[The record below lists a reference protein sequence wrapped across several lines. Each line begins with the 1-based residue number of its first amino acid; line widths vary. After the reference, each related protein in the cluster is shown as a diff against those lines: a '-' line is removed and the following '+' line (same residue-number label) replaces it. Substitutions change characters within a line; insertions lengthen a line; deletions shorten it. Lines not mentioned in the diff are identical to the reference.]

1 MASEF
6 GGDLYDFE
14 NMSDDEIRSLVLEQL
29 SEYPNLDVDDM
40 DVVVRNGVV
49 ILSGRVGTD
58 AEVQV
63 AGAVLDDILGL
74 EDYRNE
80 LVVDQLRRGD
90 MPEAADDANAAA
102 EEEDGNIGVGNEQQ
116 SDTADHLT
124 DDLETETYGTH
135 DTGTAIRD
143 GTAYTPPDRPV
154 SEGYGSREEH

>member
-29 SEYPNLDVDDM
+29 SEYPNLAVDDM

-90 MPEAADDANAAA
+90 IPEAADDANAAA

-116 SDTADHLT
+116 SDTADRLT